1 MMVRVVRVACLP
13 GGLSMFVDQQPD
25 SMVIWVLTED
35 YSEDQVTMLEAALNT
50 LAGYHSRKPARRAVL
65 RAV

>member
-13 GGLSMFVDQQPD
+13 GGLSMFVDEQPA
-25 SMVIWVLTED
+25 SMVIWVLKED
-35 YSEDQVTMLEAALNT
+35 YSEDQVAMWESALNS
-50 LAGYHSRKPARRAVL
+50 AIGCEARKPIGRAVL

>member
-13 GGLSMFVDQQPD
+13 GGLSMFVDEQPA
-25 SMVIWVLTED
+25 SMVIWVLKED
-35 YSEDQVTMLEAALNT
+35 YSEDQVAMWESALNSVIGCE
-50 LAGYHSRKPARRAVL
+50 ARKPTRRAVL